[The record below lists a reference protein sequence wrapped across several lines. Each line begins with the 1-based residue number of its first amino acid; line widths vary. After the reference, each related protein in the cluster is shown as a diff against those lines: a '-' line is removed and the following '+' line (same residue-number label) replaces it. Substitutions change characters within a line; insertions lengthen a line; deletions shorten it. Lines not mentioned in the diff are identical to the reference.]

1 MIIFYNKKTGK
12 IVGTIQ
18 GRIHSKAHLK
28 MWVGDRNKT
37 KRIIVNWFK
46 PKEAKEFEPDHQ
58 QKDLFIKLDKDS
70 RKLKE
75 YKVDLKTKDLISCL

>member
-1 MIIFYNKKTGK
+1 MIIFYDKKTGQ

-28 MWVGDRNKT
+28 MWVGDETKT
-37 KRIIVNWFK
+37 KRIIINWFK
-46 PKEAKEFEPDHQ
+46 SKEAKDFEPDHQ
-58 QKDLFIKLDKDS
+58 QKDLFIKLDKNP

-75 YKVDLKTKDLISCL
+75 YKVDLKTKQLVCL